1 MPETAAADRFTLWR
15 IPLFSASRN
24 QRVLKKPRIVSLLP
38 SCTEIVCELGLR
50 DQLVGRSHECDFP
63 PAVRGLPPCTQ
74 PKLNVQASSL
84 QIDREVNALLRD
96 ALSIYQID
104 TAKLKQLRPDF
115 ILTQS
120 QCKVCAVSLSEVE
133 KAVSGWGGFQPRVLS
148 LAPNTL
154 ADVWNDILKV
164 AGALGVAERGAEVVA
179 RLKDRVERIAARTRH
194 LPQRPSVACIEWL
207 DPLMAAGNWVPE
219 LVELAGGRNL
229 FGEAGKH
236 SPWLEWASVRERD
249 PEIMVV
255 MPCGF
260 DIERTRREMSS
271 LTARPGWK
279 SLRAARNGSV
289 HLADG
294 NRFFNR
300 PGPRLVESLEILAAI
315 IHPAVFPSRHVGV
328 GAGGAVAESV

>member
-1 MPETAAADRFTLWR
+1 L
-15 IPLFSASRN
+15 N
-24 QRVLKKPRIVSLLP
+24 QPRIVSLLP

-63 PAVRGLPPCTQ
+63 PAVRRLPACTQ
-74 PKLNVQASSL
+74 AKLNVQASSIE
-84 QIDREVNALLRD
+84 IDREVHAILQD

-104 TAKLKQLRPDF
+104 TGMLKQLRPDF

-120 QCKVCAVSLSEVE
+120 QCEACAVSLSEVE
-133 KAVSGWGGFQPRVLS
+133 QAVRGWGGFQPRVLS

-164 AGALGVAERGAEVVA
+164 ADALGVAERGAEVVA
-179 RLKDRVERIAARTRH
+179 RLEDRVERIAARTRH

-229 FGEAGKH
+229 FGETGKH
-236 SPWLEWASVRERD
+236 SPWLNWESVRERD

-255 MPCGF
+255 LPCGF
-260 DIERTRREMSS
+260 NIERTRRELSS
-271 LTARPGWK
+271 LTDRPGWK
-279 SLRAARNGSV
+279 NLRAAKNGGM
-289 HLADG
+289 HLVDG

-300 PGPRLVESLEILAAI
+300 PGPRLIESLEILAAI
-315 IHPAVFPSRHVGV
+315 IHPAIFKAKHKGL
-328 GAGGAVAESV
+328 GAAGAVA

>member
-1 MPETAAADRFTLWR
+1 M
-15 IPLFSASRN
+15 N
-24 QRVLKKPRIVSLLP
+24 QPRIVSLLP

-63 PAVRGLPPCTQ
+63 PAVRRLPACTQ
-74 PKLNVQASSL
+74 AKLNVQASSIE
-84 QIDREVNALLRD
+84 IDREVHAILQD

-104 TAKLKQLRPDF
+104 AGMLKQLRPDF

-120 QCKVCAVSLSEVE
+120 QCKACAVSLSEVE
-133 KAVSGWGGFQPRVLS
+133 QAVRGWGGFQPRVLS
-148 LAPNTL
+148 LAPNAL

-164 AGALGVAERGAEVVA
+164 AEALGVAERGVEVVE
-179 RLKDRVERIAARTRH
+179 RLKDRVECIAARTRE

-229 FGEAGKH
+229 FGETGKH
-236 SPWLEWASVRERD
+236 SPWLNWESVRERD

-255 MPCGF
+255 LPCGF
-260 DIERTRREMSS
+260 NIERTRRELSS
-271 LTARPGWK
+271 LTDRPGWK
-279 SLRAARNGSV
+279 SLRAAKNGGV
-289 HLADG
+289 YLADG

-315 IHPAVFPSRHVGV
+315 IHPAIFKAKHKGL
-328 GAGGAVAESV
+328 GIGGAVAETA

>member
-1 MPETAAADRFTLWR
+1 M
-15 IPLFSASRN
+15 
-24 QRVLKKPRIVSLLP
+24 KKPRIVSLLP
-38 SCTEIVCELGLR
+38 SCTEIVCELGLG

-63 PAVRGLPPCTQ
+63 PAVHRLPACTQ

-84 QIDREVNALLRD
+84 QIDREIHALLQN

-104 TAKLKQLRPDF
+104 TGTLKQLRPDF

-120 QCKVCAVSLSEVE
+120 QCEVCAVSLSDVE
-133 KAVSGWGGFQPRVLS
+133 QAVGAWGGSQPRVLS
-148 LAPNTL
+148 LAPNAL

-164 AGALGVAERGAEVVA
+164 AVALGVAERGEQVVG
-179 RLKDRVERIAARTRH
+179 RLKHRIEGISALTRH
-194 LPQRPSVACIEWL
+194 LTQRPSVACIEWL

-219 LVELAGGRNL
+219 LVELGGGLNL

-236 SPWLEWASVRERD
+236 SPWLKWESVCERD
-249 PEIMVV
+249 PQLMVIL
-255 MPCGF
+255 PCGF

-271 LTARPGWK
+271 LTDRPGWK
-279 SLRAARNGSV
+279 SLRAVKNGGV
-289 HLADG
+289 YLADG

-315 IHPAVFPSRHVGV
+315 IHPAVFTSRHEGV
-328 GAGGAVAESV
+328 GAGGAVPV

>member
-1 MPETAAADRFTLWR
+1 MVE
-15 IPLFSASRN
+15 
-24 QRVLKKPRIVSLLP
+24 RVLKKPRIVSLLP
-38 SCTEIVCELGLR
+38 GCTEIVCELGLR
-50 DQLVGRSHECDFP
+50 DHLVGRSHECDFP
-63 PAVRGLPPCTQ
+63 PAVRQLPVCTR

-84 QIDREVNALLRD
+84 QIDRDVKALLQE

-104 TAKLKQLRPDF
+104 TGLLKQLRPDF

-120 QCKVCAVSLSEVE
+120 QCKACAVSVSEVE
-133 KAVSGWGGFQPRVLS
+133 QAVGGWSGVQPCILS
-148 LAPNTL
+148 LAPSTL

-164 AGALGVAERGAEVVA
+164 ANALGVAERGVEVVA
-179 RLKDRVERIAARTRH
+179 RLKDRVERIATRARH

-229 FGEAGKH
+229 FGEAGEH
-236 SPWLEWASVRERD
+236 SPWLNWESVRERD

-255 MPCGF
+255 LPCGF

-271 LTARPGWK
+271 LTDRPGWK
-279 SLRAARNGSV
+279 NLHAAKHGGV
-289 HLADG
+289 YLADG

-300 PGPRLVESLEILAAI
+300 PGPRLVESLEFLAAI
-315 IHPAVFPSRHVGV
+315 IRPDVFKAMHEGV
-328 GAGGAVAESV
+328 GADDAVAAWE

>member
-1 MPETAAADRFTLWR
+1 
-15 IPLFSASRN
+15 
-24 QRVLKKPRIVSLLP
+24 LKKPRIVSLLP

-63 PAVRGLPPCTQ
+63 PAVRRLPACTR
-74 PKLNVQASSL
+74 PKLNVRAASL
-84 QIDREVNALLRD
+84 QIDREVNALLQD

-104 TAKLKQLRPDF
+104 TRLLKQLRPDL

-120 QCKVCAVSLSEVE
+120 QCEVCAVSLSEVE
-133 KAVSGWGGFQPRVLS
+133 QAVSGWGAFQPRVLS

-164 AGALGVAERGAEVVA
+164 AGALGVAERGVEVVS
-179 RLKDRVERIAARTRH
+179 RLEDRVERIAARTRH

-207 DPLMAAGNWVPE
+207 DPLMAAGNWMPE

-229 FGEAGKH
+229 FGETGKH
-236 SPWLEWASVRERD
+236 SPWLNWESVRERD

-255 MPCGF
+255 LPCGF
-260 DIERTRREMSS
+260 DIERTRRELSS
-271 LTARPGWK
+271 LTDRPGWK
-279 SLRAARNGSV
+279 SLRAVKNGGV
-289 HLADG
+289 YLADG

-315 IHPAVFPSRHVGV
+315 IHPAIFKAEHKEL
-328 GAGGAVAESV
+328 GAGGAVAESA

>member
-1 MPETAAADRFTLWR
+1 
-15 IPLFSASRN
+15 
-24 QRVLKKPRIVSLLP
+24 LKKPRIVSLLP
-38 SCTEIVCELGLR
+38 SCTEIVCELGLG

-63 PAVRGLPPCTQ
+63 PAVRHLPACTQ

-84 QIDREVNALLRD
+84 QIDREVNALLQD

-104 TAKLKQLRPDF
+104 TGLLKQLRPDF

-120 QCKVCAVSLSEVE
+120 QCEVCAVSLSEVE
-133 KAVSGWGGFQPRVLS
+133 QTVSGWGGFQPRVLS
-148 LAPNTL
+148 LAPNTV

-164 AGALGVAERGAEVVA
+164 AGALGIAERGVEVVA
-179 RLKDRVERIAARTRH
+179 RLKDRVERIAARTCP

-229 FGEAGKH
+229 FGETGKH
-236 SPWLEWASVRERD
+236 SPWLNWESVRERD
-249 PEIMVV
+249 PEIMVIL
-255 MPCGF
+255 PCGF

-271 LTARPGWK
+271 LTDRPGWK
-279 SLRAARNGSV
+279 SLRAVKNGGV
-289 HLADG
+289 YLADG
-294 NRFFNR
+294 NRLFNR

-315 IHPAVFPSRHVGV
+315 IHPAIFKASHEGV
-328 GAGGAVAESV
+328 EGGDAVAEPA

>member
-1 MPETAAADRFTLWR
+1 
-15 IPLFSASRN
+15 
-24 QRVLKKPRIVSLLP
+24 LKNPRIVSLLP
-38 SCTEIVCELGLR
+38 SCTEIVCELGLS

-63 PAVRGLPPCTQ
+63 PAVRRLPACTQ

-84 QIDREVNALLRD
+84 QIDRDVKALLQE

-104 TAKLKQLRPDF
+104 TGMLKQLRPDF

-133 KAVSGWGGFQPRVLS
+133 QAVGNWGGFQPRVLS
-148 LAPNTL
+148 LAPNTVG
-154 ADVWNDILKV
+154 DVWNDVLVV
-164 AGALGVAERGAEVVA
+164 AEALGVAERGVGVVE
-179 RLKDRVERIAARTRH
+179 RLKNRVERIAARTRP

-229 FGEAGKH
+229 FGDPGKH
-236 SPWLEWASVRERD
+236 SPWLNWESVRERD
-249 PEIMVV
+249 PEIMVIL
-255 MPCGF
+255 PCGF

-271 LTARPGWK
+271 LIDRPGWK
-279 SLRAARNGSV
+279 SLRAVKNGRV
-289 HLADG
+289 YLADG

-315 IHPAVFPSRHVGV
+315 IHPAIFKASHGRGD
-328 GAGGAVAESV
+328 GGAIAHSA